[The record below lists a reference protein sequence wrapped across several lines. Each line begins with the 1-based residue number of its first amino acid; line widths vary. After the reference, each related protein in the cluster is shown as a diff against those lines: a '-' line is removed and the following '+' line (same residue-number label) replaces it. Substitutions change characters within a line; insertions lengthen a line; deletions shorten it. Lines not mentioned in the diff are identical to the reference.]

1 MSVRNMRVHVVL
13 IDRDQETIQQ
23 ILPASHL
30 EQQNLVQI
38 PTQEA
43 KQEAITRAT
52 DVSALMDLMH
62 REIRV
67 KTEMMEGD
75 VAPNVVMLGLQAL
88 WALAQETRIMAKE
101 V

>member
-1 MSVRNMRVHVVL
+1 MRVHVVL

>member
-1 MSVRNMRVHVVL
+1 MRVHVVH

>member
-1 MSVRNMRVHVVL
+1 MSARNMRVHVVL

-62 REIRV
+62 PEIRV
-67 KTEMMEGD
+67 RKEMMAGA
-75 VAPNVVMLGLQAL
+75 VALNVVIL
-88 WALAQETRIMAKE
+88 EPP
-101 V
+101 VP

>member
-1 MSVRNMRVHVVL
+1 MRVHVVL

-23 ILPASHL
+23 ILLASHL

-38 PTQEA
+38 LTQEA
-43 KQEAITRAT
+43 KQEAITHAI

-62 REIRV
+62 PEIRV
-67 KTEMMEGD
+67 RKEMMAGA
-75 VAPNVVMLGLQAL
+75 VALNVVILEPPVPWDLAL
-88 WALAQETRIMAKE
+88 EASIMAKE

>member
-1 MSVRNMRVHVVL
+1 MRVHVGL
-13 IDRDQETIQQ
+13 IDHDQETIQQ
-23 ILPASHL
+23 ILLASHL

-38 PTQEA
+38 LTQEA
-43 KQEAITRAT
+43 KQEAITHAI

-62 REIRV
+62 QEIRV

-75 VAPNVVMLGLQAL
+75 VAHNVVMLGPQAL
-88 WALAQETRIMAKE
+88 WDLALETNIMARE